1 MELEYAEFCL
11 SGFTRRPF
19 AAGVAALRAVG
30 QRYPLRKLSIREPGD
45 RSTTI
50 EPVGLAV
57 DLSRAVGATT
67 WHGVYAGAEAGLV
80 TLHRRGDGGANIDG
94 YLPVSWATQRLPEL
108 SPITILAAYA
118 DFACA
123 AALALQA
130 EVFTVGNEW
139 CEEGIGGE
147 DIIPPELLAV
157 FAEHHVAAIAD
168 ELRAAGA
175 VLDAPRP
182 GLVRVWLQARSRFA
196 AGLDPDPRVTELLAG
211 VLRGLY

>member
-11 SGFTRRPF
+11 SGFTRQPF
-19 AAGVAALRAVG
+19 AASVAALRAVG
-30 QRYPLRKLSIREPGD
+30 QRYPVRMFSIREPGD

-57 DLSRAVGATT
+57 DLSRAVGVTT
-67 WHGVYAGAEAGLV
+67 WHGVHAGADPGLV
-80 TLHRRGDGGANIDG
+80 TLYRRRDGGANIDG
-94 YLPVSWATQRLPEL
+94 YLPVSWATQRLPAL

-118 DFACA
+118 DFASA
-123 AALALQA
+123 AALALQV

-147 DIIPPELLAV
+147 DVIQPNLLAV
-157 FAEHHVAAIAD
+157 FADHHITAIAD

-175 VLDAPRP
+175 VLDRPRP

-196 AGLDPDPRVTELLAG
+196 AGLEPDPRVTELLAG